1 MVAFK
6 YTILFKFLGAL
17 FYFYSLNNAL
27 TINREPCIYTILNF
41 SKIKYHLKS
50 TLQTSSLSN
59 CKYFGLSANNI
70 VNEMIFN
77 KTNCSCVK
85 EKNMRIIE
93 ELLMKVKYS
102 KKLEIC
108 KDNSNAV
115 LVELN
120 NIVNKISNC
129 N

>member
-59 CKYFGLSANNI
+59 CKYFGLNANNI

-93 ELLMKVKYS
+93 ELLMKVKNS

>member
-1 MVAFK
+1 
-6 YTILFKFLGAL
+6 
-17 FYFYSLNNAL
+17 
-27 TINREPCIYTILNF
+27 
-41 SKIKYHLKS
+41 
-50 TLQTSSLSN
+50 
-59 CKYFGLSANNI
+59 
-70 VNEMIFN
+70 MIFN

-93 ELLMKVKYS
+93 ELLMKVKNS

>member
-27 TINREPCIYTILNF
+27 TTVREPCVYTIINF
-41 SKIKYHLKS
+41 TKIKYHLKS
-50 TLQTSSLSN
+50 TLQTSSLAN

-70 VNEMIFN
+70 VNEMIFR
-77 KTNCSCVK
+77 KTNCYCVK

-93 ELLMKVKYS
+93 ELLMKVKNS

>member
-6 YTILFKFLGAL
+6 YTILYKSLGAL

-27 TINREPCIYTILNF
+27 TIDRKPCIYTILNF

-70 VNEMIFN
+70 VNEMILH
-77 KTNCSCVK
+77 KTECYCVEK
-85 EKNMRIIE
+85 KNMRIIE
-93 ELLMKVKYS
+93 ELLMKVKNS

-108 KDNSNAV
+108 IDNSDAV

-120 NIVNKISNC
+120 DIVNKISNC
-129 N
+129 Y

>member
-1 MVAFK
+1 
-6 YTILFKFLGAL
+6 
-17 FYFYSLNNAL
+17 
-27 TINREPCIYTILNF
+27 
-41 SKIKYHLKS
+41 
-50 TLQTSSLSN
+50 
-59 CKYFGLSANNI
+59 
-70 VNEMIFN
+70 MIFN

-85 EKNMRIIE
+85 RKMARITE
-93 ELLMKVKYS
+93 ELLMKVKNS